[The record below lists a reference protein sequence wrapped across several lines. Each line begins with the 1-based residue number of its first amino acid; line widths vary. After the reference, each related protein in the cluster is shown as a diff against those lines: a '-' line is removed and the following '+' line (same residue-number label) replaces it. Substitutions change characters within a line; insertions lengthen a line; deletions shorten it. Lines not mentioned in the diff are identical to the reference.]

1 MAKLQLQLSQQ
12 AKQISLCGGIVQ
24 KINRSFIAAIQAA
37 AMIIKD
43 ITDRSSVNTITKA
56 AIDVIITAITEAVII
71 EVTTK
76 AAGIIAATIEVD
88 ITKDHSKAATTVI
101 IAEDLITDAL
111 SKTDLI
117 TTGAL

>member
-1 MAKLQLQLSQQ
+1 
-12 AKQISLCGGIVQ
+12 
-24 KINRSFIAAIQAA
+24 
-37 AMIIKD
+37 MIIKD